1 MGFGEK
7 LKQLRQ
13 QKGISRRV
21 VKEKLGYASQSYVA
35 DAESNKFIPG
45 EDKLRIWAEALAV
58 SWEEMQDILLEARLE
73 ELGVTDPAFTMM
85 FKEVPRMT
93 IEEKRSLIRAYEGI
107 IRARSDKRGK
117 E

>member
-13 QKGISRRV
+13 QKGLSRRII
-21 VKEKLGYASQSYVA
+21 KEQLGYASQSYVA

-45 EDKLRIWAEALAV
+45 EDKLKIWTKALGI
-58 SWEEMQDILLEARLE
+58 SWEEMEDLLVEAKLE
-73 ELGVTDPAFTMM
+73 EMGIADPAFTMM

-93 IEEKRSLIRAYEGI
+93 VEEKRSLIRAYEAI
-107 IRARSDKRGK
+107 LKARSKKRK
-117 E
+117 K